1 MILAPGTKA
10 LEASVTIPTI
20 LPVAMV
26 VWANAADNS
35 TPSVAS
41 IKPAPTADLREK
53 FRFGIFHLSF
63 ETFMNVL
70 LSFEERIDFKKQDF
84 KNR

>member
-1 MILAPGTKA
+1 
-10 LEASVTIPTI
+10 
-20 LPVAMV
+20 
-26 VWANAADNS
+26 
-35 TPSVAS
+35 VAS